1 MACRRGGCK
10 VAAGPAARL
19 MLPPHRC
26 TRRQPQEVQVLLWC
40 QVWQAAA
47 LFQLPA
53 GNRWLPL
60 VNCRPQAV
68 TLCLPGAR
76 LSGGCRYLWTRDQL
90 AEPDSKVAGGVR
102 IDVPTVSPGSGTL
115 VSMHLRPG
123 CNLGSPPLHKSGV
136 CTTLSARPTT
146 HNMGAPAG
154 LSLLPYA
161 ALLAVPCLDA
171 AAGGSSAG
179 GCLTGG
185 AQFRGLHRPQHV
197 SRWVGGHTGGDGG
210 SDSCGAAAMST

>member
-1 MACRRGGCK
+1 VRVLACRWGGCK
-10 VAAGPAARL
+10 VAAGPAATL

-26 TRRQPQEVQVLLWC
+26 TRRQSQEVQILLWC
-40 QVWQAAA
+40 QVWQATA
-47 LFQLPA
+47 LFQWPA

-60 VNCRPQAV
+60 VNCRPQANTHTL

-76 LSGGCRYLWTRDQL
+76 LPGGCRYLWTRDQL

-102 IDVPTVSPGSGTL
+102 IDVPTVSSGSGERRLLSSQAAL

-123 CNLGSPPLHKSGV
+123 CKLGSRPLHESGV
-136 CTTLSARPTT
+136 CTTLSTRPPS
-146 HNMGAPAG
+146 HNMGAPAR
-154 LSLLPYA
+154 LNLLPCA

-179 GCLTGG
+179 GCLPDG
-185 AQFRGLHRPQHV
+185 ARF
-197 SRWVGGHTGGDGG
+197 
-210 SDSCGAAAMST
+210 C